1 MSEHSDET
9 KIAILEAKVE
19 HMMGHV
25 KELTQRVRANEKVV
39 ASVSLLGVIACT
51 IVGAG
56 YFAPKADAEEYPS
69 YLEPQTQQPYDG
81 MLPDNSAT
89 INNWMSKIRQW
100 ELEQSIKD
108 PAFDINNALAEY
120 FNGSNDPTE
129 QEELLQLQSSEDR
142 QSIGWRYD

>member
-1 MSEHSDET
+1 MTEHSQET
-9 KIAILEAKVE
+9 KIAILEAKVD

-56 YFAPKADAEEYPS
+56 YFAPRAEAYPQ
-69 YLEPQTQQPYDG
+69 YLEPRTQQPYDG
-81 MLPDNSAT
+81 MLTGPAAGANEW
-89 INNWMSKIRQW
+89 IQRMRQW
-100 ELEQSIKD
+100 ELEQNMKD
-108 PAFDINNALAEY
+108 PEFDINSALAEY
-120 FNGSNDPTE
+120 FNGSDDPTE
-129 QEELLQLQSSEDR
+129 QEELLQLPGNGDQ

>member
-1 MSEHSDET
+1 MTDHSPET

-25 KELTQRVRANEKVV
+25 KELTLRVRANEKVV

-51 IVGAG
+51 FVGAG
-56 YFAPKADAEEYPS
+56 YFAPKAEAYPE
-69 YLEPQTQQPYDG
+69 YLEPRTQVIPG
-81 MLPDNSAT
+81 SLPNSAQT
-89 INNWMSKIRQW
+89 ANDWINKVRQW
-100 ELEQSIKD
+100 EWEQQEKD

-120 FNGSNDPTE
+120 FNGSNDPAE
-129 QEELLQLQSSEDR
+129 QEELLQLQSDQDR